1 MKRKGLRKKKG
12 YKLTF
17 DLDRYDKD
25 EQIMIGLLWDK
36 GKYIQKNL
44 TGKYLKLLENDD
56 EKTVKIKNL
65 MNYLFDKIGPR
76 ISIKDIEKEAEILKI
91 SRKNTALIVGQI
103 KKNGL
108 VFEASNGLF
117 SVL

>member
-1 MKRKGLRKKKG
+1 
-12 YKLTF
+12 
-17 DLDRYDKD
+17 
-25 EQIMIGLLWDK
+25 
-36 GKYIQKNL
+36 
-44 TGKYLKLLENDD
+44 
-56 EKTVKIKNL
+56 